1 MANGFPAS
9 HQSPQPELCP
19 YLFDRLR
26 VCTPIDGL
34 TLPSRSPMC
43 SLCSRSW
50 PSRSAP
56 ESPCTWFSHKA
67 CLTDCFTMTSQLL
80 VRRRAPA
87 LTTYENCDRR
97 ITCSMRHPQSAY
109 FKSQR
114 YAELFSPPG
123 LKWPLITIDL
133 YSCST
138 KRIVSRA
145 TCAVRC
151 HSKALSSGEMSTS
164 VHTRQLPQL
173 NVASSPFQ
181 KSYTYSSR
189 GSIHNLCMSV

>member
-1 MANGFPAS
+1 
-9 HQSPQPELCP
+9 
-19 YLFDRLR
+19 
-26 VCTPIDGL
+26 
-34 TLPSRSPMC
+34 MC

-67 CLTDCFTMTSQLL
+67 CSTDYFTTTSRLM

-97 ITCSMRHPQSAY
+97 ITCSMRRPQSAY
-109 FKSQR
+109 FKLQR
-114 YAELFSPPG
+114 YAELFFPPG
-123 LKWPLITIDL
+123 LKGLLITIDL

-138 KRIVSRA
+138 KHIVSRA

-151 HSKALSSGEMSTS
+151 HSRALSSGEMSTS
-164 VHTRQLPQL
+164 VHMRQLPQL
-173 NVASSPFQ
+173 NVASSFFQ
-181 KSYTYSSR
+181 RSCTYASR
-189 GSIHNLCMSV
+189 GSIQYLCTSV